1 MNYLSLIACNPI
13 INITAISWFITQV
26 LKVIIVLLTE
36 RRIDFG
42 RFVGAGGMPSSHS
55 ATVCTLSV
63 LIGRVLGFCSPEF
76 AIAFVFSLI
85 IMYDA
90 AGVRRAAGQQ
100 ASVLNKMLDNWYSTD
115 HEFTEIELKE
125 LLGHTPLQVIMGAII
140 GIFIGLFAVI

>member
-1 MNYLSLIACNPI
+1 MEFFKIATSNQL
-13 INITAISWFITQV
+13 INITIISWFVTQV
-26 LKVIIVLLTE
+26 IKVLLVILTE
-36 RRIDFG
+36 HKIDIE

-63 LIGRVLGFCSPEF
+63 CIGRMSGFSSVEF

-100 ASVLNKMLDNWYSTD
+100 ASVLNKMLDNWHTSD

-125 LLGHTPLQVIMGAII
+125 LLGHTPLQVLVGAVI
-140 GIFIGLFAVI
+140 GVLIGWFAVI

>member
-1 MNYLSLIACNPI
+1 
-13 INITAISWFITQV
+13 V
-26 LKVIIVLLTE
+26 VIVLLTE
-36 RRIDFG
+36 KKFDYE

-63 LIGRVLGFCSPEF
+63 CIGRTLGFSSPEF

-100 ASVLNKMLDNWYSTD
+100 RPCLIKCLITGTFQSMSLRKLS
-115 HEFTEIELKE
+115 LKA
-125 LLGHTPLQVIMGAII
+125 LGPYTLEVVVGAV
-140 GIFIGLFAVI
+140 IGLLNWVFLLL

>member
-1 MNYLSLIACNPI
+1 MSYFEVIVSNPI

-26 LKVIIVLLTE
+26 LKVIVVLLTE
-36 RRIDFG
+36 KRVDLS

-63 LIGRVLGFCSPEF
+63 LIGRAVGFSSPEF
-76 AIAFVFSLI
+76 AIVFIFSLV

-100 ASVLNKMLDNWYSTD
+100 ASVLNKMLDNWYASD

-125 LLGHTPLQVIMGAII
+125 LLGHTPFQVAIGAII
-140 GIFIGLFAVI
+140 GIFIGAFAVI